1 MNFALILFILVVFTG
16 VAWVADKLMFQRQ
29 RQAAATAA
37 LAEFDARAQAQVQYG
52 AVADVAR
59 RARSWPK
66 RRCACPGGWNIRPV
80 SSR

>member
-52 AVADVAR
+52 AVADVGT
-59 RARSWPK
+59 ARSWPK
-66 RRCACPGGWNIRPV
+66 RRCACPGGWNTRPV